1 MWSELWAAIALVMVL
16 EGILPFLSP
25 ESARR
30 AFTMLARQDNQ
41 MLRFG
46 GLACMLSG
54 VLLLYLVH

>member
-25 ESARR
+25 DTARR
-30 AFTMLARQDNQ
+30 AFTMLARQDSQ
-41 MLRFG
+41 VLRFG